1 MSQNLDPSV
10 VHGALSGLRVVD
22 LTGDAGRFAT
32 KLLSELGADVVRV
45 GAGSPGLPLADPA
58 AAALGGVADWWYD
71 GGKRRCPV
79 DLGTVRVETPT
90 AGWPRRPTSSWRPS
104 VQDGWPN

>member
-22 LTGDAGRFAT
+22 LTGDSGRFAT

-45 GAGSPGLPLADPA
+45 GAGSSGLPLADPA

-71 GGKRRCPV
+71 GGKRRCRV
-79 DLGTVRVETPT
+79 DLGTVEGRD
-90 AGWPRRPTSSWRPS
+90 AYRRLARRPIW
-104 VQDGWPN
+104 